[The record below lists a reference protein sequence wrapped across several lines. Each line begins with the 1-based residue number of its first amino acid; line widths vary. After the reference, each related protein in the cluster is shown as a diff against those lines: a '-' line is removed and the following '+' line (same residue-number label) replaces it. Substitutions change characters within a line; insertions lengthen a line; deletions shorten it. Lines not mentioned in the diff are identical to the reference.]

1 MIKKIYFG
9 DKEEMLETQKSCEN
23 QTCESLLDSGIN
35 YYKCNGSTA
44 IIEIWSR
51 TLVDQKCNIN
61 TYLTT
66 SNLEIKNLHLKING
80 TYITNYVVNDNF
92 LNYNIKE
99 LVVYYIGVNNK
110 NRIKVTYKNNFDCIK
125 VELA

>member
-1 MIKKIYFG
+1 MIKKIFFG
-9 DKEEMLETQKSCEN
+9 DKEETLETQKSCEN
-23 QTCESLLDSGIN
+23 QTCESLFDSGIK
-35 YYKCNGSTA
+35 YYKCNGSIA
-44 IIEIWSR
+44 ITDTWSS
-51 TLVDQKCNIN
+51 TLVGQKCNIN

-66 SNLEIKNLHLKING
+66 SNLEIKNLYSKING
-80 TYITNYVVNDNF
+80 IYITNYVVTDNF
-92 LNYNIKE
+92 LNNNIKE

>member
-1 MIKKIYFG
+1 MIKKIFFG
-9 DKEEMLETQKSCEN
+9 DKEETLETHKSCEN
-23 QTCESLLDSGIN
+23 QTCESLLNSGIT

-44 IIEIWSR
+44 IIDTWSS
-51 TLVDQKCNIN
+51 TLVNQKCNIN

-66 SNLEIKNLHLKING
+66 SNLEIKNLHSKING
-80 TYITNYVVNDNF
+80 IYITNYVVNDNF
-92 LNYNIKE
+92 LNNNIKE

-110 NRIKVTYKNNFDCIK
+110 NRIKVTYKNNFDFIK